1 MMFRYLRSTTMLGL
15 FYDGKNINLVG
26 FTYVDWARDFDS
38 MTSTSSH
45 CLTFADG
52 VVSWSSKKQTSTTI
66 SSLETKYVS
75 HSSNKISYFA
85 NEITWRLGACKIN
98 WYTFVMR

>member
-1 MMFRYLRSTTMLGL
+1 MMFQNLKSTTMLGL
-15 FYDGKNINLVG
+15 FYDGKFINPVG

-45 CLTFADG
+45 CLTFVDG
-52 VVSWSSKKQTSTTI
+52 VVSWSNKKQTSTTI
-66 SSLETKYVS
+66 SSLETKIVS
-75 HSSNKISYFA
+75 HSSNKISFFA
-85 NEITWRLGACKIN
+85 NEITWRLGECKIN